1 VYEYLDEQVEEEE
14 SLSCLRGYPFMCP
27 FALPFEIEDI
37 DDQGFLYT
45 LDAICTICQKRLE
58 YERSHVSFAV

>member
-1 VYEYLDEQVEEEE
+1 MYEYLDEQVEEEE

-37 DDQGFLYT
+37 DDPGFLYT